1 MLLSILP
8 HSFRSY
14 LVVLLLITGL
24 FFTCQPNQKADQTDE
39 SSLPNAAIPYDLAN
53 PTERY
58 NLPKD
63 LREVSGLSYYKP
75 GRLAMVQ
82 DELAVVFIYDLE
94 SKTVVDEH
102 IFGKKGDYEGVEF
115 VDGELY
121 MLRSDG
127 ELYHFEPSD
136 SNGIKTLGGGGAA
149 IHHIKI
155 DLPGKNG
162 NGRPDVEGLGYDPK
176 LNALLLATKD
186 PATGN
191 PDKPIYFY
199 DLKRATLWRGPVLT
213 QAVLADMAGNG
224 PTEEVKPSG
233 LAVHP
238 KTGDYYVLC
247 SNGHRLIVMNRN
259 GKTLSSV
266 ALDPKL
272 LRQPEGICFSPDGTL
287 FIASEGDKKGYMLQF
302 DVN

>member
-1 MLLSILP
+1 MPISLRPIFRCFALLTLAS
-8 HSFRSY
+8 
-14 LVVLLLITGL
+14 VL
-24 FFTCQPNQKADQTDE
+24 FAACQPNKKADKTADE
-39 SSLPNAAIPYDLAN
+39 SALPNAPIPYDLAN

-82 DELAVVFIYDLE
+82 DELAVVFIYDLS
-94 SKTVVDEH
+94 SKSVVDEH
-102 IFGKKGDYEGVEF
+102 VFGKKGDYEGVEF
-115 VDGELY
+115 VDGTLY
-121 MLRSDG
+121 MLRADG
-127 ELYHFEPSD
+127 ELYHFEPTD
-136 SNGIKTLGGGGAA
+136 GIKILGGGGPE
-149 IHHIKI
+149 IHHTKI
-155 DLPGKNG
+155 ELPGKN
-162 NGRPDVEGLGYDPK
+162 DVEGLGYDPK

-191 PDKPIYFY
+191 PQKPIYFY
-199 DLKRATLWRGPVLT
+199 DLKRSVLWRGPVLT
-213 QAVLADMAGNG
+213 QAVLADMAGNK

-238 KTGDYYVLC
+238 KTGDYYVL
-247 SNGHRLIVMNRN
+247 SANAHRLVVMTRN

-266 ALDPKL
+266 PLDPKL

-287 FIASEGDKKGYMLQF
+287 FIASEGDGKKGYLLKF
-302 DVN
+302 EEKK

>member
-1 MLLSILP
+1 MFLP
-8 HSFRSY
+8 VSLRPIFRCFALFTLAS
-14 LVVLLLITGL
+14 VL
-24 FFTCQPNQKADQTDE
+24 FVACQPNKKKEQTDE
-39 SSLPNAAIPYDLAN
+39 SSLPNAPIPYDLAN
-53 PTERY
+53 PTERFS
-58 NLPKD
+58 LPKD

-82 DELAVVFIYDLE
+82 DELAVVFIYDLAT
-94 SKTVVDEH
+94 KTVVDEH
-102 IFGKKGDYEGVEF
+102 VFGRKGDYEGVEF
-115 VDGELY
+115 VNGELY

-127 ELYHFEPSD
+127 ELFHFEPTD
-136 SNGIKTLGGGGAA
+136 GIKILNGGAE
-149 IHHIKI
+149 IHRTKI
-155 DLPGKNG
+155 ELPGKN
-162 NGRPDVEGLGYDPK
+162 DVEGLGYDPK

-199 DLKRATLWRGPVLT
+199 DLKRSVLWRGPVLT
-213 QAVLADMAGNG
+213 QAVLADMAGNK

-238 KTGDYYVLC
+238 KTGDYYVL
-247 SNGHRLIVMNRN
+247 SANAHRLVVMNRN

-272 LRQPEGICFSPDGTL
+272 LRQPEGICFAPDGTL
-287 FIASEGDKKGYMLQF
+287 FIASEGDGKKGYLLQF
-302 DVN
+302 AEK